1 MNQSILLR
9 IFLVSAVFSGY
20 ASWEL
25 THFAQAE
32 IWPDGV
38 ARNLTKSIEGSN
50 SEESGKRSRP
60 KSPSVSSQR
69 SPLFSAPESGNQS
82 QIDSAATEPVILV
95 GEQPEMSGVA
105 VATTAIALTATPDA
119 PPAASTDDPALAQAN
134 NDNEEDEDDEADFS
148 APPANL
154 EFTGEDTIRLTVTG
168 TRTPIRINDLP
179 ATVTVFELE
188 DFEFYQFRNLRD
200 LLRYELGV
208 SVRDNAQ

>member
-1 MNQSILLR
+1 MNQSTFLR

-25 THFAQAE
+25 ARFAQAE
-32 IWPDGV
+32 IWSDGV
-38 ARNLTKSIEGSN
+38 ASNPTKSIEENN
-50 SEESGKRSRP
+50 SEESGKRDRP
-60 KSPSVSSQR
+60 KSRAISSQR
-69 SPLFSAPESGNQS
+69 SPLFSALENGNQS
-82 QIDSAATEPVILV
+82 QINSVVTEPVILV
-95 GEQPEMSGVA
+95 GEQSAITGVA
-105 VATTAIALTATPDA
+105 VASTAIALTATPAA
-119 PPAASTDDPALAQAN
+119 PPAASTDAPALAQA

-188 DFEFYQFRNLRD
+188 DFEFYQFQNLRD
-200 LLRYELGV
+200 LL
-208 SVRDNAQ
+208 